1 VEKKVHGDS
10 RRLLQ
15 LKELIRL
22 VRGDLDW
29 VVMKCL
35 EKDRTRRYPSAN
47 DLAVDLQRYLNY
59 EPVTARPPSRR
70 YQLLKFVRRNR
81 IQVAFGVSVAAAVV
95 LGLVFALV
103 GFAKARHERD
113 RALASERKAE
123 TGEEKARTEAARSAQ
138 VAGLLKQMLKG
149 VGPSAALGRDTTML
163 REILEH
169 AAQGLQQELA
179 GQPEV
184 EADLRSTLGDVYLDL
199 GEYTNAVA
207 MHSEALRLR
216 KKVYGGEHLDVAAS
230 LYKLAGAREMQRDV
244 AEAERLFRQS
254 LAIRRKLLG
263 NKHPDVA
270 STLNRLA
277 STLQMQGGSKIAEA
291 NRAFAESEML
301 SREFLATGQTFS
313 HNEALDVAKAMSR
326 LTVVLLRQGRYSE
339 AEEAGRQAL
348 TFQRKIFADNPL
360 RLDGALGDLTAA
372 LLHQGKWTE
381 AEPLVREELAIYEK
395 LTPGGW
401 DALRTRSKLGGLL
414 LQQKEYD
421 QAEPLL
427 LSAYEGI
434 TRQADSGSSRGKGRR
449 KEAVARLVQLYEE
462 TGKTKEATEWKQKL
476 AELSDAGSE
485 KASGP

>member
-1 VEKKVHGDS
+1 VPKVIDFGVAKAIAQRLTERTLFTRYDQMIGTPAYMSPEQAELSGHDVDTRSDIYSLGVLLYELLTGTPPIDSATLRKAGLDEIRRMIRDTNPPKPSTRLTQQLAAADVRRNRTAKSRGMIPMNMPVAFRSPPLEERAGERRPFRQIALSFIDRLRSSAGFSASEQEIGASYSENAEGTPLPSPLPFGRGEGEIQFSSSLEKKVQGDS

-70 YQLLKFVRRNR
+70 YRLLKFVRRNR

-113 RALASERKAE
+113 RALASGRKAE

-149 VGPSAALGRDTTML
+149 VGPSVALGRDTTML

-184 EADLRSTLGDVYLDL
+184 EADLRSTLGDCYHDL
-199 GEYTNAVA
+199 GEYTNAAA

-216 KKVYGGEHLDVAAS
+216 KQVYGEEHLDVAAS
-230 LYKLAGAREMQRDV
+230 LYKLADARQMQRDL

-263 NKHPDVA
+263 NKLP
-270 STLNRLA
+270 T
-277 STLQMQGGSKIAEA
+277 
-291 NRAFAESEML
+291 
-301 SREFLATGQTFS
+301 
-313 HNEALDVAKAMSR
+313 
-326 LTVVLLRQGRYSE
+326 
-339 AEEAGRQAL
+339 
-348 TFQRKIFADNPL
+348 
-360 RLDGALGDLTAA
+360 
-372 LLHQGKWTE
+372 
-381 AEPLVREELAIYEK
+381 
-395 LTPGGW
+395 
-401 DALRTRSKLGGLL
+401 
-414 LQQKEYD
+414 
-421 QAEPLL
+421 
-427 LSAYEGI
+427 
-434 TRQADSGSSRGKGRR
+434 
-449 KEAVARLVQLYEE
+449 
-462 TGKTKEATEWKQKL
+462 
-476 AELSDAGSE
+476 
-485 KASGP
+485 